1 MMSRSATA
9 QVMMSAMLV
18 LAGQPCVD
26 LPFAP
31 LMVRV

>member
-1 MMSRSATA
+1 VTA

-26 LPFAP
+26 LLLAK
-31 LMVRV
+31 LML